1 MTDNSTAQT
10 TQASATSAVTQAVAI
25 DPATDSSHVSQET
38 PDQPVP
44 TSVTSQATSPSAT
57 SQGASSQTANSQT
70 ASPQTSSQSTNSQAI
85 PPKKDFDIPDLVREK
100 YADLIDL
107 ILQTESMNDEERQYW
122 FHILPIMT
130 VEQVN
135 KFRGILVKEKEQL
148 SKLDKEYEE
157 ELKRINETK
166 IASEKSQQSA
176 QKRKELRAQEKKNEE
191 EEKKQ
196 EENILKKLSEI

>member
-1 MTDNSTAQT
+1 MPDNSTPQT
-10 TQASATSAVTQAVAI
+10 TQTTATSSVTQTVTIAPSSNTSQQSAAVL
-25 DPATDSSHVSQET
+25 T
-38 PDQPVP
+38 P
-44 TSVTSQATSPSAT
+44 TST
-57 SQGASSQTANSQT
+57 
-70 ASPQTSSQSTNSQAI
+70 

-130 VEQVN
+130 VEQIN

-157 ELKRINETK
+157 ELKRINESK
-166 IASEKSQQSA
+166 ITAEKNQQSA
-176 QKRKELRAQEKKNEE
+176 IKRKELRAEEKKNEE

-196 EENILKKLSEI
+196 EENILKKLNEV